1 VIAKGDL
8 SERVDIRSDDEI
20 GLLARAF
27 NRMTE
32 DLQRTTVSRAYVE
45 NIIDSMTESLIVVL
59 PEGSIQTVNNATCN
73 LLGYEEKELIG
84 KPFDK
89 ILPKRSKDLNV
100 NHLIMK
106 QIVSNAEEKYL
117 SKDGREIPV
126 LFSSMF
132 MSDIDGHIQGIVCV
146 AHDIIEIKKAEG
158 ALRESEEKLTGIIN
172 SVTDQMIMLDE
183 QRNIVWANEVAERL
197 FGPDLIGKKC
207 YNTHSLIDLHCEPCL
222 LKKCFED
229 GVSHEQEMQ
238 FKGIKGNR
246 MDFWVTTS
254 VAARHEDGR
263 PKMVVEVFHNITER
277 RALQAEAMRTSHLA
291 SIGELAAGVSHEIV
305 NPTNSIINLSQIVA
319 NESDQ
324 ESLVYDIAGR
334 IIKEGNRI
342 ASIVSSLLSF
352 GRDRKEVK
360 GPVNLQEIVT
370 ETLALSRAQLRKD
383 SINLKVDIP
392 QNLPDIIAQP
402 QQIQQVFMNIV
413 NNARYALNEKYP
425 RDQSGKVLE
434 ILGEELT
441 FDNSSYV
448 RITFFDRGTGIATDI
463 LEKVMEPFF
472 STKPSGMGSGLGL
485 SICHGIISD
494 HEGRLRIE
502 SNEGEYTKLIVDLP
516 AGGKNES
523 TDFDRR

>member
-1 VIAKGDL
+1 
-8 SERVDIRSDDEI
+8 
-20 GLLARAF
+20 
-27 NRMTE
+27 
-32 DLQRTTVSRAYVE
+32 
-45 NIIDSMTESLIVVL
+45 
-59 PEGSIQTVNNATCN
+59 
-73 LLGYEEKELIG
+73 
-84 KPFDK
+84 
-89 ILPKRSKDLNV
+89 
-100 NHLIMK
+100 
-106 QIVSNAEEKYL
+106 
-117 SKDGREIPV
+117 
-126 LFSSMF
+126 
-132 MSDIDGHIQGIVCV
+132 
-146 AHDIIEIKKAEG
+146 
-158 ALRESEEKLTGIIN
+158 
-172 SVTDQMIMLDE
+172 
-183 QRNIVWANEVAERL
+183 
-197 FGPDLIGKKC
+197 
-207 YNTHSLIDLHCEPCL
+207 
-222 LKKCFED
+222 
-229 GVSHEQEMQ
+229 
-238 FKGIKGNR
+238 
-246 MDFWVTTS
+246 
-254 VAARHEDGR
+254 
-263 PKMVVEVFHNITER
+263 
-277 RALQAEAMRTSHLA
+277 
-291 SIGELAAGVSHEIV
+291 
-305 NPTNSIINLSQIVA
+305 VA

-360 GPVNLQEIVT
+360 SPVNLQEIVT

-441 FDNSSYV
+441 VDNSSYV